1 MTLSNELFRCL
12 LWNQSGRPGSQVP
25 DRDIMKTILIVD
37 DIKVNLKV
45 LEVLLSRNGY
55 AVLPALSAEKA
66 LVLLQ
71 NHPCDLIISD
81 IQMPE
86 MDGFQ
91 FCRLCQHD
99 EQLRHIPFVF
109 YSSTRDEKQIRHQA
123 RKVGALAVVRKPADP
138 ARLLKTIDKVLSG
151 PPSRFRKQ
159 QPTAD
164 AVPVQVRQREAD
176 RFAPPSR
183 IFGGADQERVVS
195 RILDNVPGIV
205 WTLDDKGDVI
215 YISPAVERLTG
226 FSVSRIR
233 EMGKSGWLNR
243 VHPSDEKNVRMAF
256 RRLFQERVPLDIVYR
271 FECRD
276 CRFMWF
282 QEKSGIP
289 LENETDGT
297 IRVDGV
303 TLDISARVQDQACQ
317 MTGREQALIH
327 TFSQGISH
335 DLDNLLTGIADY
347 LQLSARTSSNSQER
361 GRFLANAL
369 KISRRALALN
379 RNIFLLSTQDEP
391 VRKNSLFTRVIA
403 RVVRSLLEDSDIQY
417 RMHMPRGLW
426 PCRVDT
432 RLMASAV
439 EHVLVNAC
447 EAVAG
452 KKDGLISVAL
462 QNRSV
467 GTDPDDIGS
476 FSCSHL
482 APGRYVQAVIQDNG
496 CGMDEKSISQI
507 FDPYFSSKPKGMENG
522 VGLGLAVTRVIL
534 KRHGGGMAVD
544 SRRHHGTKLKLFL
557 PAEAEEAWY
566 ENRFD
571 RG

>member
-1 MTLSNELFRCL
+1 
-12 LWNQSGRPGSQVP
+12 
-25 DRDIMKTILIVD
+25 MKTILIVD

-71 NHPCDLIISD
+71 DHPCDLIISD

-99 EQLRHIPFVF
+99 EQLRRIPFIF
-109 YSSTRDEKQIRHQA
+109 YSSARDEKQIRHQA

-151 PPSRFRKQ
+151 PTSRFRKEQ
-159 QPTAD
+159 TAAD
-164 AVPVQVRQREAD
+164 TAPVTARRGEAD
-176 RFAPPSR
+176 RFAPPSW
-183 IFGGADQERVVS
+183 ISGGRDPERWVS

-205 WTLDDKGDVI
+205 WTLDDKGNII
-215 YISPAVERLTG
+215 YVSPAVERLTG
-226 FSVSRIR
+226 FSPSRTR

-243 VHPSDEKNVRMAF
+243 IHPSDEKNVRTAF
-256 RRLFQERVPLDIVYR
+256 KRLFQERVPLDIVYR

-276 CRFMWF
+276 SRFVWF
-282 QEKSGIP
+282 QEKAGAP
-289 LENETDGT
+289 LKNETDGT

-303 TLDISARVQDQACQ
+303 TLDISARVQAQACQ
-317 MTGREQALIH
+317 MTGREQAVIH

-347 LQLSARTSSNSQER
+347 LQLSARTSSDSR
-361 GRFLANAL
+361 DRDRFLANAL

-379 RNIFLLSTQDEP
+379 RDISLLSTQDEP
-391 VRKNSLFTRVIA
+391 VRKNSLFTRAVA
-403 RVVRSLLEDSDIQY
+403 RVVRSLLEGSDIQY
-417 RMHMPRGLW
+417 RVDMPRGLW

-432 RLMASAV
+432 RLMARAL

-452 KKDGLISVAL
+452 KKDGLISVVL

-467 GTDPDDIGS
+467 GTGPDDIGS
-476 FSCSHL
+476 FSGTRMT
-482 APGRYVQAVIQDNG
+482 PGRYVQAVIRDNG
-496 CGMDEKSISQI
+496 CGMDEESLGQI
-507 FDPYFSSKPKGMENG
+507 FDPYYSSKPKGMKNG
-522 VGLGLAVTRVIL
+522 IGLGLAVTRVIVL
-534 KRHGGGMAVD
+534 RHGGGMAVE
-544 SRRHHGTKLKLFL
+544 SRKHHGTKLTLFL

-566 ENRFD
+566 EDRFD